1 LNLEDVARKAGVSR
15 STVSRV
21 INDDPHVSEKARDR
35 VMNIIRQENFQ
46 PNPAA
51 RALVTRRSDILGVAI
66 PQTVNVFWGD
76 DSYFPMLLQGI
87 ANTIN
92 REDFA
97 MLLWLAESQEHRDTF
112 ARRVIRHRQADGL
125 IIASII
131 QNDPLFEHLLKQKRR
146 FVMVESPPHHADE
159 TSFVSV
165 DNAGAAK
172 MAVAHLVS
180 LGRRCIATIT
190 GQIDIQDGIERLNG
204 YRQGLEEAGLP
215 IDERLI
221 YYGRFDRLA
230 GYEGMKHLLQ
240 YQPDAVFAGGDT
252 AALGAIRAIREAGLR
267 VPDDIAVVGFDDLD
281 VAVHAEPALT
291 TIRHN
296 VQTVGSIAA
305 KLLIDLIEERLEH
318 PQHIIVPTELI
329 VRASSVG
336 TG

>member
-21 INDDPHVSEKARDR
+21 INDDPHVSQGARDR
-35 VMNIIRQENFQ
+35 VMNVIRQENFQ

-51 RALVTRRSDILGVAI
+51 RALVTRRSNIIGVAI

-97 MLLWLAESQEHRDTF
+97 MLFWLAESQEHRESF
-112 ARRVIRHRQADGL
+112 ARRVIRHRQSDGL
-125 IIASII
+125 LIASVI
-131 QNDPLFEHLLKQKRR
+131 QNDPLFEHLRQHKRR
-146 FVMVESPPHHADE
+146 FVMVESPPHHAEE
-159 TSFVSV
+159 TSYVTV

-172 MAVAHLVS
+172 RAVEHLFS
-180 LGRRCIATIT
+180 LGRRRIATIT
-190 GQIDIQDGIERLNG
+190 GQIDIQDAVERLKG
-204 YRQGLEEAGLP
+204 YEQGLLEAGLP
-215 IDERLI
+215 VDQNLI

-230 GYEGMKHLLQ
+230 GYDGMKQLLQ
-240 YQPDAVFAGGDT
+240 YKPDAVFAGGDT
-252 AALGAIRAIREAGLR
+252 AALGAIRAIREAGLH

-281 VAVHAEPALT
+281 VATHSEPSLT

-296 VQTVGSIAA
+296 VQTVGSTAA

-318 PQHIIVPTELI
+318 PQHIIVPTELV
-329 VRASSVG
+329 VRASTVG
-336 TG
+336 SG